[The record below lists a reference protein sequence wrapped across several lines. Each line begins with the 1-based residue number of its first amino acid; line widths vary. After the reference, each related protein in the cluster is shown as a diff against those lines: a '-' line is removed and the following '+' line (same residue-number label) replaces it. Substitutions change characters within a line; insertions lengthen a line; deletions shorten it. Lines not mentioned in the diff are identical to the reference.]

1 MLIKVIKLT
10 ILVLNFLCWMLAR
23 PVDPNSLRSGPVFGL
38 SSGSSWF
45 STSSSR
51 CRLEGLADCC
61 SLALETQ
68 EAVFIWHNLTV
79 DLQFFSEA
87 KLGCLF
93 GEGHWFLN
101 NCAKTKHLVVW
112 HFDFWEHV
120 PALQYTFR
128 DTRKTVIFLKVPVIW
143 IWILANA
150 CISQYDITSSRRLKA
165 HQS

>member
-61 SLALETQ
+61 SLALETP

-112 HFDFWEHV
+112 YFDFWEHV
-120 PALQYTFR
+120 PALQYTTFR
-128 DTRKTVIFLKVPVIW
+128 DTRETVIFLKVAAIW
-143 IWILANA
+143 IWIRAP
-150 CISQYDITSSRRLKA
+150 DITPIRLKA